1 MRVYLMRHGKPEP
14 AENHPE
20 RPLSNEG
27 RNDVER
33 IADFLRRSG
42 IKIEQALH
50 SGRARSRETAAI
62 MASRLNPELEPQE
75 SPGLAPLDDVT
86 GIANQIREGN
96 KDLLIAGHMPH
107 LGKLMSLLVVGSQFT
122 PLVNFPQGC
131 VVCLERD
138 EKDQWSTVWILVPE
152 IM

>member
-14 AENHPE
+14 AENRPE

-33 IADFLRRSG
+33 IADFLRRAG
-42 IKIEQALH
+42 TKIEQALH
-50 SGRARSRETAAI
+50 SGRARSRETATI

-75 SPGLAPLDDVT
+75 SPGLAPLDDVI
-86 GIANQIREGN
+86 GIANQIRAAK

-107 LGKLMSLLVVGSQFT
+107 LGKLMSLLVVGDQFA
-122 PLVNFPQGC
+122 PLVKFPQGC

-138 EKDQWSTVWILVPE
+138 ETDRWSTVWILVPE

>member
-1 MRVYLMRHGKPEP
+1 MRVYLMRHGKPER
-14 AENHPE
+14 AENRPE
-20 RPLSNEG
+20 RPLSYEG
-27 RNDVER
+27 RSDVEK

-50 SGRARSRETAAI
+50 SGRARARETAEI
-62 MASRLNPELEPQE
+62 MASMLNPELEPQE

-86 GIANQIREGN
+86 EIANQIREAK

-107 LGKLMSLLVVGSQFT
+107 LGKLMSLLVVGSQFV
-122 PLVNFPQGC
+122 PLVNYPQGC

-138 EKDQWSTVWILVPE
+138 ETDQWSTVWILVPE

>member
-1 MRVYLMRHGKPEP
+1 MRVYLMRHGKPVSIG
-14 AENHPE
+14 NHPE
-20 RPLSNEG
+20 RPLSDEG

-33 IADFLRRSG
+33 IAEFLHRSG
-42 IKIEQALH
+42 RKIEQVLH

-75 SPGLAPLDDVT
+75 SPGLGPLDDAT
-86 GIANQIREGN
+86 GIANQIKEAK

-107 LGKLMSLLVVGSQFT
+107 LGKLTSLLVVGNQFV
-122 PLVNFPQGC
+122 PVVNFEEGS

-138 EKDQWSTVWILVPE
+138 ETDRWSAVWILVPE
-152 IM
+152 II

>member
-1 MRVYLMRHGKPEP
+1 MRVYLMRHGKPES
-14 AENHPE
+14 AETHPE

-27 RNDVER
+27 RNDVEK

-42 IKIEQALH
+42 TKIEQALH
-50 SGRARSRETAAI
+50 SGRARARETAAI
-62 MASRLNPELEPQE
+62 MTSRLNPQLEPQE

-86 GIANQIREGN
+86 GIANQLREAK

-107 LGKLMSLLVVGSQFT
+107 LGKLMSLLVVGSQFV

-138 EKDQWSTVWILVPE
+138 ETDQWSTVWILVPE